1 LNILHLERKF
11 LRLYCSLS
19 SGVVESPEP
28 ELTSDPVGFS
38 VEGGLTGRETKKF
51 KKTV

>member
-1 LNILHLERKF
+1 LNIRYSERKF

-19 SGVVESPEP
+19 SGVVDSPEP
-28 ELTSDPVGFS
+28 ELASDPVGFS
-38 VEGGLTGRETKKF
+38 VEDGLTGRETKKL